1 MREDQFK
8 CRKCQVNSRRYAA
21 ANAIPVAPKFWQF
34 RDGQLKL
41 AGICPFKRVKQS
53 KGAMMMVRK
62 FFNIGAIT
70 IMSLLGAQAFAAGS
84 DDYAPTSA
92 KPAAYNKAMALIKDK
107 NYDQAIVKLKEAEA
121 AAKKDADI
129 QNLLGF
135 AHRKSGKLDAA
146 GKYYKSALALDS
158 KHKGALEY
166 QGELFLMLGDKASAE
181 KNLQKLDKICWLGC
195 SELDDL
201 RTAIR
206 NYKP

>member
-1 MREDQFK
+1 
-8 CRKCQVNSRRYAA
+8 
-21 ANAIPVAPKFWQF
+21 
-34 RDGQLKL
+34 
-41 AGICPFKRVKQS
+41 
-53 KGAMMMVRK
+53 MMVWK
-62 FFNIGAIT
+62 FFNIGAIVT
-70 IMSLLGAQAFAAGS
+70 MSLLCVQAFAAGG
-84 DDYAPTSA
+84 DDYAPTAA
-92 KPAAYNKAMALIKDK
+92 KPAAYNKALVLIKDK
-107 NYDQAIVKLKEAEA
+107 NYDKAIVKLKEAEA

-135 AHRKSGKLDAA
+135 SHRKSGKLDEAA
-146 GKYYKSALALDS
+146 KYYKSALALDT

-206 NYKP
+206 DYKP

>member
-1 MREDQFK
+1 M
-8 CRKCQVNSRRYAA
+8 A
-21 ANAIPVAPKFWQF
+21 
-34 RDGQLKL
+34 
-41 AGICPFKRVKQS
+41 
-53 KGAMMMVRK
+53 RK
-62 FFNIGAIT
+62 FFSIGVI
-70 IMSLLGAQAFAAGS
+70 IMMSLLGAQAFAAGG
-84 DDYAPTSA
+84 DDYAPTAA
-92 KPAAYNKAMALIKDK
+92 KPAAYNKALVLIKDN
-107 NYDQAIVKLKEAEA
+107 NYDKAIVKLKEAEA

-135 AHRKSGKLDAA
+135 AHRKSGKLDEAA
-146 GKYYKSALALDS
+146 TYYKSALALDP

-166 QGELFLMLGDKASAE
+166 QGELFLMRGDKVSAE

>member
-1 MREDQFK
+1 
-8 CRKCQVNSRRYAA
+8 
-21 ANAIPVAPKFWQF
+21 
-34 RDGQLKL
+34 
-41 AGICPFKRVKQS
+41 
-53 KGAMMMVRK
+53 MMVMVLK
-62 FFNIGAIT
+62 FFSIGAIL
-70 IMSLLGAQAFAAGS
+70 MMGQLCAQAFAAGG
-84 DDYAPTSA
+84 DDYAPTAA
-92 KPAAYNKAMALIKDK
+92 KPAAYNKALVLIRDK
-107 NYDQAIVKLKEAEA
+107 NYDKAIVKLKEAEA

-135 AHRKSGKLDAA
+135 SHRKLNKLDEAA
-146 GKYYKSALALDS
+146 KYYKSALVLDP

-166 QGELFLMLGDKASAE
+166 QGELFLMLNDKASAE

>member
-1 MREDQFK
+1 M
-8 CRKCQVNSRRYAA
+8 
-21 ANAIPVAPKFWQF
+21 
-34 RDGQLKL
+34 
-41 AGICPFKRVKQS
+41 
-53 KGAMMMVRK
+53 MMMVWK
-62 FFNIGAIT
+62 FFSIGAIVM
-70 IMSLLGAQAFAAGS
+70 MSLLGAQAFAASS
-84 DDYAPTSA
+84 DDYAPTAA
-92 KPAAYNKAMALIKDK
+92 KPAAYNKALVLIKDK
-107 NYDQAIVKLKEAEA
+107 NYDKAIVKLKEAEA

-135 AHRKSGKLDAA
+135 SHRKLNKLDEAA
-146 GKYYKSALALDS
+146 KYYKSALVLDP

-166 QGELFLMLGDKASAE
+166 QGELFLMLDDKASAE

>member
-1 MREDQFK
+1 MG
-8 CRKCQVNSRRYAA
+8 
-21 ANAIPVAPKFWQF
+21 W
-34 RDGQLKL
+34 
-41 AGICPFKRVKQS
+41 
-53 KGAMMMVRK
+53 K
-62 FFNIGAIT
+62 FFIIGAIT
-70 IMSLLGAQAFAAGS
+70 IASLLDAQAFAAGGE
-84 DDYAPTSA
+84 DYAPTAA
-92 KPAAYNKAMALIKDK
+92 KPAAYNKALVLIKDN
-107 NYDQAIVKLKEAEA
+107 NYDKAIVKLKEAEA

-135 AHRKSGKLDAA
+135 AHRKSGKLDEAA
-146 GKYYKSALALDS
+146 KYYKSALALDP

-166 QGELFLMLGDKASAE
+166 QGELFLMRGDKVSAE

>member
-1 MREDQFK
+1 
-8 CRKCQVNSRRYAA
+8 
-21 ANAIPVAPKFWQF
+21 
-34 RDGQLKL
+34 
-41 AGICPFKRVKQS
+41 
-53 KGAMMMVRK
+53 MMGWK
-62 FFNIGAIT
+62 FFIIGAIT
-70 IMSLLGAQAFAAGS
+70 IASLLGTQAFAAGGE
-84 DDYAPTSA
+84 DYAPTAA
-92 KPAAYNKAMALIKDK
+92 KPAAYNKALVLIKDN
-107 NYDQAIVKLKEAEA
+107 NYDKAIVKLKEAEA

-135 AHRKSGKLDAA
+135 AHRKSGKLDEAA
-146 GKYYKSALALDS
+146 KYYKSALALDT

>member
-1 MREDQFK
+1 
-8 CRKCQVNSRRYAA
+8 
-21 ANAIPVAPKFWQF
+21 
-34 RDGQLKL
+34 
-41 AGICPFKRVKQS
+41 
-53 KGAMMMVRK
+53 MVWK
-62 FFNIGAIT
+62 FFSIGAIVM
-70 IMSLLGAQAFAAGS
+70 MSLLGTQAFAAGS
-84 DDYAPTSA
+84 DDYAPA
-92 KPAAYNKAMALIKDK
+92 AARPAVYNKALTLIKDK
-107 NYDQAIVKLKEAEA
+107 NYDKAIVKLKEAEA

-135 AHRKSGKLDAA
+135 SHRKLGKLDEAA
-146 GKYYKSALALDS
+146 KYYKSALDLDT

-195 SELDDL
+195 SELNDL

>member
-1 MREDQFK
+1 
-8 CRKCQVNSRRYAA
+8 
-21 ANAIPVAPKFWQF
+21 
-34 RDGQLKL
+34 
-41 AGICPFKRVKQS
+41 
-53 KGAMMMVRK
+53 MVMARK
-62 FFNIGAIT
+62 FFIIGAIM
-70 IMSLLGAQAFAAGS
+70 IASLHGAQAFAAGG
-84 DDYAPTSA
+84 DDYAPTAA
-92 KPAAYNKAMALIKDK
+92 KPAAYNKALVLIKDK
-107 NYDQAIVKLKEAEA
+107 NYDKAIAKLKEAEG

-135 AHRKSGKLDAA
+135 AHRKSGKLDEAA
-146 GKYYKSALALDS
+146 KYYKSALALDS

-166 QGELFLMLGDKASAE
+166 QGELFLMRGDKVSAE

>member
-1 MREDQFK
+1 
-8 CRKCQVNSRRYAA
+8 
-21 ANAIPVAPKFWQF
+21 
-34 RDGQLKL
+34 
-41 AGICPFKRVKQS
+41 
-53 KGAMMMVRK
+53 MVGK
-62 FFNIGAIT
+62 FFNIGAIVM
-70 IMSLLGAQAFAAGS
+70 MSLLCVQAFAAGG
-84 DDYAPTSA
+84 DDYAPTAA
-92 KPAAYNKAMALIKDK
+92 KPAAYNKALVLIKDK
-107 NYDQAIVKLKEAEA
+107 NYDKAIVKLKEAEA

-135 AHRKSGKLDAA
+135 SHRKSGKLDEAA
-146 GKYYKSALALDS
+146 KYYKSALALDT

>member
-1 MREDQFK
+1 
-8 CRKCQVNSRRYAA
+8 
-21 ANAIPVAPKFWQF
+21 
-34 RDGQLKL
+34 
-41 AGICPFKRVKQS
+41 
-53 KGAMMMVRK
+53 MMIMVWK
-62 FFNIGAIT
+62 FFSIGAIMM
-70 IMSLLGAQAFAAGS
+70 MSLLGAQAFAAGGS
-84 DDYAPTSA
+84 GDYAPTAA
-92 KPAAYNKAMALIKDK
+92 KPAAYNKALDLIKDK
-107 NYDQAIVKLKEAEA
+107 NYEKAIVKLKQAEA

-135 AHRKSGKLDAA
+135 VHRKSGKLDEAA
-146 GKYYKSALALDS
+146 KYYKSALALDS

-195 SELDDL
+195 GELDDL